1 MEKSVEMLIYE
12 MAFRVRLFR
21 MLQETENRTLDL
33 TDREVGLLEILSMK
47 DSMSVSEIASLYP
60 TVSSSTI
67 SNSITKLW
75 KEKKLVNKM
84 INPENQRITIV
95 SLNAKG
101 KKFVKEIKKAN
112 SALYK
117 TITVSLNLSSEEEI
131 ILKSILNKS
140 IKFFDDRLNLFQE

>member
-12 MAFRVRLFR
+12 MAFKVRLYR
-21 MLQETENRTLDL
+21 MLQETENRVLDL
-33 TDREVGLLEILSMK
+33 TDREIGLLEILSMK

-67 SNSITKLW
+67 SNSITRLW

-101 KKFVKEIKKAN
+101 KKIVKEIKTAN

-117 TITVSLNLSSEEEI
+117 TITASLNLSPEEEI
-131 ILKSILNKS
+131 IFKSVLNKS
-140 IKFFDDRLNLFQE
+140 IKFFDARLSLFQD

>member
-12 MAFRVRLFR
+12 MAFRVRLYR
-21 MLQETENRTLDL
+21 MLQETENRALDL
-33 TDREVGLLEILSMK
+33 TDREIGLLEILSMK

-67 SNSITKLW
+67 SNSITRLW
-75 KEKKLVNKM
+75 KDKKLVNKM

-101 KKFVKEIKKAN
+101 KRFVKEIKKAN
-112 SALYK
+112 SDLYK
-117 TITVSLNLSSEEEI
+117 TITASLNLSPEEEI
-131 ILKSILNKS
+131 IFKSILNKS
-140 IKFFDDRLNLFQE
+140 INFFNARLNLFQG

>member
-1 MEKSVEMLIYE
+1 MEKSVEMLIYD

>member
-1 MEKSVEMLIYE
+1 MDKSVEMLIYD
-12 MAFRVRLFR
+12 MAFRVRLYR
-21 MLQETENRTLDL
+21 MLQETENRALDL
-33 TDREVGLLEILSMK
+33 SDREIGLLEILSMK
-47 DSMSVSEIASLYP
+47 DRMSVSEIASLYP

-84 INPENQRITIV
+84 INPENQRVTIV

-101 KKFVKEIKKAN
+101 TKFVEEIKKAN

-117 TITVSLNLSSEEEI
+117 TITASLNLSPEEEI
-131 ILKSILNKS
+131 IFRSILNKS
-140 IKFFDDRLNLFQE
+140 IKYFDARLNLSQD

>member
-12 MAFRVRLFR
+12 MAFRVRLYR
-21 MLQETENRTLDL
+21 MLQETGNRGLDL
-33 TDREVGLLEILSMK
+33 TDREIGLLEILSMK
-47 DSMSVSEIASLYP
+47 DSISVSEIASLYP

-67 SNSITKLW
+67 SISITKLW

-101 KKFVKEIKKAN
+101 KKFVEEIKKAN
-112 SALYK
+112 TSLYE
-117 TITVSLNLSSEEEI
+117 TITTSLNLTPEEEI
-131 ILKSILNKS
+131 TFKSILNKS
-140 IKFFDDRLNLFQE
+140 IKFFDARLNLFQK